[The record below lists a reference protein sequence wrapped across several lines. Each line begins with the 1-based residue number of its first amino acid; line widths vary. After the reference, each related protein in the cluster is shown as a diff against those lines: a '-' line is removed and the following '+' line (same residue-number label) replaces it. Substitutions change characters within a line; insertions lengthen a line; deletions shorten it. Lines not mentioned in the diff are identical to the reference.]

1 MTIDHYIVFVGAS
14 ARLADELSKLEGRI
28 SKSRVIAPAVKKGE
42 VGLTETAIGLA
53 AFKLHE
59 ELSKSS
65 GHFEIAR
72 LYLWMFQ
79 PDSAEQ
85 FPRVLEA
92 FGHASWAEQ
101 VPRSYLHNVVGTRNY
116 LENRTNEIRQLLHRV
131 SQYTYAQRKTSPL
144 SLPLRNFTS
153 AITKELKRYWYNGLD
168 EDQLAD
174 KMRKLKV
181 QYSQMKDAAKQGYK
195 DEKSLIFKPAQD
207 TELHGKSHPT
217 GSMYRT
223 FFCGRFRYGVSLFP
237 GFHFDVT
244 AENSSTIQCEL
255 LTPTGNSRSARG
267 REYVNVFPNDYIL
280 PEK

>member
-1 MTIDHYIVFVGAS
+1 MTTDHYIVFVGAG
-14 ARLADELSKLEGRI
+14 ARLSDELAKLEGRI
-28 SKSRVIAPAVKKGE
+28 SNSRVIAPAVKKGK
-42 VGLTETAIGLA
+42 VGLTDAAIGLA
-53 AFKLHE
+53 ASKLND

-65 GHFEIAR
+65 SDFERAR

-79 PDSAEQ
+79 PDSARQ
-85 FPRVLEA
+85 FAQVLEV

-101 VPRSYLHNVVGTRNY
+101 VPRTYLHNFVGTRNY
-116 LENRTNEIRQLLHRV
+116 LENRTNDIQRLLHRV

-181 QYSQMKDAAKQGYK
+181 QFSQMKDATKQGYK
-195 DEKSLIFKPAQD
+195 DQKALIFKPAQD

-217 GSMYRT
+217 GSMHRT

-255 LTPTGNSRSARG
+255 LTPTGDSRSARD
-267 REYVNVFPNDYIL
+267 RAYVNIFPNDYIL